1 MMTCMKILKSF
12 FLNLFNFLN
21 KNKLVHF
28 SGVYKNWKMAKN
40 YSKGYNQNKILDNV
54 LSATKLVVSGKA
66 AYERDGVTFYKN
78 LYSYQL
84 ITILLRAATEN
95 NNKCIVIDFGGS
107 LGSTYF
113 QNRSFLKGIKN
124 LKWCVV
130 EQNNFVET
138 GNNYIADDV
147 INFFN
152 SIEDVLRNFYK
163 PNVIIFSGVLQYL
176 PNPYAILK
184 KAISSKADYIVID
197 RNPFIFKGKTIL
209 SIQKVPKTIADSSY
223 PVWLFNESELKNI
236 FLKEYK
242 EIAAFN
248 AVDGIIGYGQLKAQF
263 KGIVYKKIVNKIK
276 K

>member
-1 MMTCMKILKSF
+1 MNCIKKTKFFILD
-12 FLNLFNFLN
+12 LFNFLN

-28 SGVYKNWKMAKN
+28 FGVYKNWKIAKK
-40 YSKGYNQNKILDNV
+40 YSKGYDQNKILDNV
-54 LSATKLVVSGKA
+54 LSAAKLVASGKA
-66 AYERDGVTFYKN
+66 AYERDGVVFYKN
-78 LYSYQL
+78 LYSYEL
-84 ITILLRAATEN
+84 ITIVLRAATEN
-95 NNKCIVIDFGGS
+95 NNKCTVIDFGGS
-107 LGSTYF
+107 LGSVYF

-138 GNNYIADDV
+138 GKKYIADDV

-197 RNPFIFKGKTIL
+197 RNPFIVEGKTIL
-209 SIQKVPKTIADSSY
+209 SIQKVPKTIVDSSY

-236 FLKEYK
+236 FLKKYK
-242 EIAAFN
+242 EITAFN

>member
-1 MMTCMKILKSF
+1 MNCIKKTKFFILD
-12 FLNLFNFLN
+12 LFNFLN

-28 SGVYKNWKMAKN
+28 FGVYKNWKIAKK
-40 YSKGYNQNKILDNV
+40 YSKGYDQNKILDNV
-54 LSATKLVVSGKA
+54 LSAAKLVASGKA
-66 AYERDGVTFYKN
+66 AYERDGVVFYKN
-78 LYSYQL
+78 LYSYEL
-84 ITILLRAATEN
+84 ITIVLRAATEN

-113 QNRSFLKGIKN
+113 QNRSFLNGIKN

-163 PNVIIFSGVLQYL
+163 PNVIIFSSVLAYL

-197 RNPFIFKGKTIL
+197 RNPFIVKGKTIL
-209 SIQKVPKTIADSSY
+209 SIQKVPKTITDSSY